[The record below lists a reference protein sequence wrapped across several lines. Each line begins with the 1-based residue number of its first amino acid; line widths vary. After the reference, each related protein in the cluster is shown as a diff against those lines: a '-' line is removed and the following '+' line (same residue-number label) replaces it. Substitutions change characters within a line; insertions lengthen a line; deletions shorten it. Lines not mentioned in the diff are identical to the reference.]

1 MESPG
6 VFAISMPGV
15 DRIYF
20 FRGDRDVS
28 ETEAVITRISYV
40 GHRFFG
46 DIYPGM
52 VVAIGFDAIDMVAGD
67 PAKFK
72 ITAIHIAT
80 DKIPVVGTYFQYGA
94 GV

>member
-1 MESPG
+1 
-6 VFAISMPGV
+6 MPGV
-15 DRIYF
+15 GRIYF
-20 FRGDRDVS
+20 FRGDRDVG
-28 ETEAVITRISYV
+28 ETEAVITGISYV
-40 GHRFFG
+40 GLRFIG